1 MACNTTFKMAKI
13 QNTDHSITGDI
24 GEQKEISSS
33 TDENA
38 QWNSW
43 GDGMTGFFL
52 QRKQSFPF

>member
-38 QWNSW
+38 Q
-43 GDGMTGFFL
+43 GIAGEMV
-52 QRKQSFPF
+52 